1 MQSTP
6 KTSVA
11 ECVTSIVWNFIN
23 NVRGN
28 FSISEIFT
36 SSLTVLYA
44 YHKGYDILMNNRRL
58 QFTHN
63 DDFLYSDLIQ
73 LIPNDRHLHYELC
86 HLVDKVSEV
95 DRLEYNSVYV
105 DVLKSLFDLVSSSSG
120 REGGEFYTPSTVT
133 KLIAYIVNNEKCNKV
148 LDPFCGTASIIH
160 ELSKFEN
167 FPSFFGQELAYKT
180 SIFAR
185 INAEALYGSCD
196 CIANVNSIVNWNR
209 DQYDAVVSC
218 PPLGLRLSPDEMM
231 IARHVTPECECRSF
245 EDIILSRPFCI
256 NHAKLSVTHLTTGFC
271 FRGDRGSRDYMVR
284 RELVENNLLDTIIA
298 LPSNILY
305 GTSIPSII
313 LVCKKWRNQDD
324 PIKFIHADDYF
335 LGDRRKRIFD
345 YDRFVKM
352 VEGNPCDVAE
362 VSIDEIRQYDYN
374 LNPSLYYKK
383 DFKLK
388 DGQKVVRLNDLLA
401 PIEGNSISADCVTE
415 SVSINNLSRDFIEIL
430 LNNSKSSP
438 CSEHRR
444 STGYRSVD
452 ASDAKYFLAFSGAGE
467 SRFGINTDSKGF
479 VHSVDIKVYKINE
492 ELVTPEYLAYLLT
505 NHNSIGKGRMPLS
518 GYMMLPIVIDS
529 LEKQKE
535 LTNREIQLY
544 EQKVNAEREADAL
557 RLGVK
562 QNVSDLEHMLG
573 SIQHRISKLIVRLE
587 KATPSSNNYPHLVK
601 SIKDNVEY
609 MNRVIHYN
617 NANID
622 TETFNIKEGNIIEFI
637 NSYVD
642 AWNNYGGEYFDI
654 SIQNFIH
661 DNINFS
667 FDKTLL
673 IVMLDSIL
681 NNAIRH
687 GFHKRKTYTERNLV
701 EISTSIVEYNTRPY
715 VLLSVANNGDPISD
729 GFTINDYISRGRF
742 SASTGRSGL
751 GGYHVFQVVKGHNGY
766 MYLDSNKVWNMVVDI
781 LLPINS
787 SNLKDIPIY
796 EKECL

>member
-6 KTSVA
+6 KASVA
-11 ECVTSIVWNFIN
+11 ESVINIVWDFIN

-28 FSISEIFT
+28 FSISEIF
-36 SSLTVLYA
+36 SSTLTILYA
-44 YHKGYDILMNNRRL
+44 YHKGYDISANRHHL
-58 QFTHN
+58 QFTHYE
-63 DDFLYSDLIQ
+63 DSLYSDLIQ
-73 LIPNDRHLHYELC
+73 LIPNDRHLHYKIC
-86 HLVDKVSEV
+86 HLVNELSEV
-95 DRLEYNSVYV
+95 DRFEFNSVYV
-105 DVLKSLFDLVSSSSG
+105 DVLRGLFDLVSSSSG
-120 REGGEFYTPSTVT
+120 REGGEFYTPSAVT
-133 KLIAYIVNNEKCNKV
+133 KLMAYIVNTEKCNNIF
-148 LDPFCGTASIIH
+148 DPFCGTASIIH
-160 ELSKFEN
+160 ELSQFEN

-180 SIFAR
+180 SIIAR
-185 INAEALYGSCD
+185 INAEALYGNSD
-196 CIANVNSIVNWNR
+196 CIANVNSIINWNSF
-209 DQYDAVVSC
+209 QYDAVVSC

-231 IARHVTPECECRSF
+231 IAKHVTPECECRSF

-256 NHAKLSVTHLTTGFC
+256 NHAKLSITHLSTSFC
-271 FRGDRGSRDYMVR
+271 FRGAQGSRDYMVR
-284 RELVENNLLDTIIA
+284 RELVDSNLVDTIIA

-313 LVCKKWRNQDD
+313 LVCKKWRNQGE
-324 PIKFIHADDYF
+324 PIKFIHAEDYF

-352 VEGNPCDVAE
+352 VEGNACDVAE
-362 VSIDEIRQYDYN
+362 VAIDEIRQYDYN
-374 LNPSLYYKK
+374 LNPTLYYKK

-388 DGQKVVRLNDLLA
+388 DGQKLVRLKDLLT
-401 PIEGNSISADCVTE
+401 PIEGNRISSDSVTN

-444 STGYRSVD
+444 NIGFRSVD
-452 ASDAKYFLAFSGAGE
+452 ASDSKYFLAFSGAGE

-479 VHSVDIKVYKINE
+479 VHSVDIKVYKVNE
-492 ELVTPEYLAYLLT
+492 ELVSPEYLAYLLV
-505 NHNSIGKGRMPLS
+505 NHNAISKGRMPLS

-535 LTNREIQLY
+535 LTNKEIQLY
-544 EQKVNAEREADAL
+544 QQNVNAEREADAL

-573 SIQHRISKLIVRLE
+573 SIQHRISKLIARLE
-587 KATPSSNNYPHLVK
+587 KATPSSENYPHLVK

-622 TETFNIKEGNIIEFI
+622 SETFNIKEGNIIEFI

-654 SIQNFIH
+654 YIQNFIH
-661 DNINFS
+661 DNINIP

-687 GFHKRKTYTERNLV
+687 GFHKRKTYTEHNLV
-701 EISTSIVEYNTRPY
+701 EISTSIVEYNSCPY
-715 VLLSVANNGDPISD
+715 VLLSIANNGDPISD
-729 GFTINDYISRGRF
+729 GFTINDYISRGRYT
-742 SASTGRSGL
+742 ATTGRSGL

-787 SNLKDIPIY
+787 TNLEDIPIY
-796 EKECL
+796 EKECI